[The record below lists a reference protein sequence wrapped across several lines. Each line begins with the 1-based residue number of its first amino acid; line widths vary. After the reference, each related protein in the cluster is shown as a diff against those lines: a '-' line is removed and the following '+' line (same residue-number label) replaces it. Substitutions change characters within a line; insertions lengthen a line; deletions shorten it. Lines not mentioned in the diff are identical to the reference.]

1 MKVGKNMGSKKKRGV
16 KRARVEISP
25 FFLGNRGGR
34 RSGLER
40 RRFLYTHHIPERRIV
55 GDRRRIKDRRSQVD
69 YSIMLRR
76 KREEERRTAFM
87 RFREYVEADKSEII
101 FTEGN
106 DREAS
111 HRITQPNE
119 NQES

>member
-1 MKVGKNMGSKKKRGV
+1 MGSKKKRGV

-25 FFLGNRGGR
+25 FFLGDRGGR
-34 RSGLER
+34 RSGFER

-55 GDRRRIKDRRSQVD
+55 EERRMIKDHRSQVD
-69 YSIMLRR
+69 YGIMLRR

-87 RFREYVEADKSEII
+87 RFREYVEADKLEII

-106 DREAS
+106 DREES
-111 HRITQPNE
+111 HKITQSNE